1 MSVATWNNLLRSLH
15 FAGLAIVMVAL
26 PFSNFLMSFGM
37 FWLAGVLVLQ
47 VSTDIARKQPVLNR
61 WKQFS
66 SNSSAMMLSGLF
78 LLPLIGLLW
87 TTHFDYAMWDL
98 RMKLPILVLPLLISC
113 TNPITQGE
121 FRALIGLFILAVV
134 VAVMWCLQVYWMGS
148 PEIDGDVRKIS
159 VFISH
164 VRFSLLIAL
173 ALGLLIRFAHGSTQ
187 GRILIV
193 LCAVPCLYFIYIIGS
208 ITGAIGIG
216 ALLLWTGVRF
226 LIQEKKNSIRWIVGA
241 SLLLLFTA
249 SLSYV
254 YSSYRNYFT
263 VESCD
268 WNTLDEKTTRG
279 ELYAHHPEF
288 KLIED
293 GHYVMTYVAWGEL
306 YDAWNERSRIHP
318 DSADARGHVLK
329 GTLIR
334 YLASKGMRKDADGV
348 AMLSEEDIHAIE
360 SGVPTATDAHMRG
373 LQKRLHRIYFEW
385 SNYRAGGDP
394 DGHSITQRL
403 EFWKTAVWIIQRNV
417 WTGVGTGDVKEVFRD
432 AYVSTNSPLSEQ
444 YRLRAHNQY
453 LTMWIT
459 YGAVGF
465 VVFLLITCW
474 PLFVGHAKNPIVVM
488 IVLLAALSYLTEDT
502 LESQAGV
509 MFVAFFYSLFTS
521 KRAVSLAELR
531 RPKSKE
537 KNPLSDAPAHK

>member
-173 ALGLLIRFAHGSTQ
+173 ALGLLIRFAYGSTQ

-226 LIQEKKNSIRWIVGA
+226 LIQE
-241 SLLLLFTA
+241 
-249 SLSYV
+249 
-254 YSSYRNYFT
+254 
-263 VESCD
+263 
-268 WNTLDEKTTRG
+268 
-279 ELYAHHPEF
+279 
-288 KLIED
+288 
-293 GHYVMTYVAWGEL
+293 
-306 YDAWNERSRIHP
+306 
-318 DSADARGHVLK
+318 
-329 GTLIR
+329 
-334 YLASKGMRKDADGV
+334 
-348 AMLSEEDIHAIE
+348 
-360 SGVPTATDAHMRG
+360 
-373 LQKRLHRIYFEW
+373 
-385 SNYRAGGDP
+385 
-394 DGHSITQRL
+394 
-403 EFWKTAVWIIQRNV
+403 
-417 WTGVGTGDVKEVFRD
+417 
-432 AYVSTNSPLSEQ
+432 
-444 YRLRAHNQY
+444 
-453 LTMWIT
+453 
-459 YGAVGF
+459 
-465 VVFLLITCW
+465 
-474 PLFVGHAKNPIVVM
+474 
-488 IVLLAALSYLTEDT
+488 
-502 LESQAGV
+502 
-509 MFVAFFYSLFTS
+509 
-521 KRAVSLAELR
+521 
-531 RPKSKE
+531 
-537 KNPLSDAPAHK
+537 